1 MLVEKYK
8 PKKLVE
14 IIGQKEIILKTCIWL
29 KKWKRGK
36 ALMIY
41 GPTGTGK
48 TLIAQLMAK
57 ENNMNLLEIN
67 SSDDR
72 SASFIKEVLV
82 PASKEGS
89 LSKKRLILIDDVD
102 SLSERG
108 GIAEIIKIIKD
119 SSYPIILT
127 ATDAYDPKL
136 RALRNYCELLKIRR
150 IYTNL
155 IEKSLNQIAFKEK
168 IKIDKDSLRNIALNS
183 DGDIRSALNDL
194 ENSSN
199 DSHRDR
205 EKNIFEVLRVIF
217 QGKNLIEAL
226 SAIDRCDKN
235 EEEIFWWIEQNV
247 CNEYEDN
254 EKIAKAF
261 ELLSKADLFRSKV
274 FVNQNYR
281 FKKYMKNMLASMCLI
296 DKNRKK
302 FISYKPPD
310 RLIMLGATRSFRK
323 DEEEFYRDLNLHC
336 SMRKIKEQS
345 PYLKIILGNKAM
357 NF

>member
-8 PKKLVE
+8 PKKLSE
-14 IIGQKEIILKTCIWL
+14 IIGQREIIVNTYNWL
-29 KKWKRGK
+29 KKWKPGK

-41 GPTGTGK
+41 GSTGTGK
-48 TLIAQLMAK
+48 TLIVQLMAK

-82 PASKEGS
+82 PASKEGT
-89 LSKKRLILIDDVD
+89 LSKRRLILIDDVD

-108 GIAEIIKIIKD
+108 GITEIIKIIK
-119 SSYPIILT
+119 SSSFPIILT

-136 RALRNYCELLKIRR
+136 RTLRSYCELLRIRK

-155 IEKSLNQIAFKEK
+155 IEKALNQIALKEK
-168 IKIDKDSLRNIALNS
+168 IKIDKDFLRGIALNS

-194 ENSSN
+194 ENLSK
-199 DSHRDR
+199 DSERER
-205 EKNIFEVLRVIF
+205 EKSIFETLRVIF
-217 QGKNLIEAL
+217 QGNNILEAL
-226 SAIDRCDKN
+226 KAIDQCNKD

-247 CNEYEDN
+247 CNEYRDQ
-254 EKIAKAF
+254 EKISKAF
-261 ELLSKADLFRSKV
+261 DLLSKADLFRSKI

-296 DKNRKK
+296 NKNQKR

-323 DEEEFYRDLNLHC
+323 DEEEFYKNLNLHC
-336 SMRKIKEQS
+336 SMRKIKEQL
-345 PYLKIILGNKAM
+345 PYLKIILGNQS
-357 NF
+357 F

>member
-8 PKKLVE
+8 PKKLSEVIGQRE
-14 IIGQKEIILKTCIWL
+14 IIVNTYDWL
-29 KKWKRGK
+29 KKWKPGK

-48 TLIAQLMAK
+48 TLIAELMAK

-72 SASFIKEVLV
+72 SASFIKEVLL
-82 PASKEGS
+82 PASKEGT
-89 LSKKRLILIDDVD
+89 LSRKRLILIDDVD

-108 GIAEIIKIIKD
+108 GIAEIIKIIGG

-127 ATDAYDPKL
+127 ATDAYDSKL
-136 RALRNYCELLKIRR
+136 RALRGYCELLRIRR

-155 IEKSLNQIAFKEK
+155 IEKTLNQIALKEK
-168 IKIDKDSLRNIALNS
+168 IKIDRDSLRNIALNS

-194 ENSSN
+194 ENLST
-199 DSHRDR
+199 DERER
-205 EKNIFEVLRVIF
+205 EKNIFETLRIIF
-217 QGKNLIEAL
+217 QGNNILEVLKV
-226 SAIDRCDKN
+226 IDDCDKD

-247 CNEYEDN
+247 CSEYKDQ
-254 EKIAKAF
+254 EKISKAF
-261 ELLSKADLFRSKV
+261 DLLSKADLFRSKI

-281 FKKYMKNMLASMCLI
+281 FKKYMKNMLASICLI
-296 DKNRKK
+296 DKNQKR

-310 RLIMLGATRSFRK
+310 RLIMLGATRGFRK
-323 DEEEFYRDLNLHC
+323 DEEEFYRNLNLHC

-345 PYLKIILGNKAM
+345 PYLKIILGDK